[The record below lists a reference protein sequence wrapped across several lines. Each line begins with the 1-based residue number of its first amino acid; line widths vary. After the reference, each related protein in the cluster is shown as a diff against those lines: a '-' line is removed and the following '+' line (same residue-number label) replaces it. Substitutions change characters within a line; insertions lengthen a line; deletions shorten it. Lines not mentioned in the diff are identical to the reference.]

1 MARIKRGTT
10 TRAKHKRILDQAKG
24 YYGRRKNTIR
34 IARQAVEK
42 AGQYAYRDRKVKKRS
57 FRALWIQRI
66 NAAVRAEG
74 LTYGQFM
81 HGLKL
86 AGVDLDRKVL
96 ADIAMHEGDA
106 FKAIIAQAR
115 GALAAA
121 GLSPAHDE
129 TKKAPSDRRL
139 FFSSP
144 ANAGENTSK
153 LRHRPAGSGTRS
165 VPRP

>member
-1 MARIKRGTT
+1 MARIKRGVT

-81 HGLKL
+81 HALKL
-86 AGVDLDRKVL
+86 TGVDLDRKVL
-96 ADIAMHEGDA
+96 ADMAMHEGAA
-106 FKAIIAQAR
+106 FSALIAQAR
-115 GALAAA
+115 TALPEQASA
-121 GLSPAHDE
+121 
-129 TKKAPSDRRL
+129 
-139 FFSSP
+139 
-144 ANAGENTSK
+144 
-153 LRHRPAGSGTRS
+153 
-165 VPRP
+165 

>member
-10 TRAKHKRILDQAKG
+10 TRAKHKRILEQAKG

-96 ADIAMHEGDA
+96 ADIAMHEGGA
-106 FKAIIAQAR
+106 FSAIIAQAK
-115 GALAAA
+115 GAL
-121 GLSPAHDE
+121 D
-129 TKKAPSDRRL
+129 KKA
-139 FFSSP
+139 
-144 ANAGENTSK
+144 A
-153 LRHRPAGSGTRS
+153 
-165 VPRP
+165 

>member
-10 TRAKHKRILDQAKG
+10 TRAKHKRILEQAKG

-96 ADIAMHEGDA
+96 ADLAMHEGDA
-106 FKAIIAQAR
+106 FKAIVAQAR
-115 GALAAA
+115 GALPKQ
-121 GLSPAHDE
+121 G
-129 TKKAPSDRRL
+129 
-139 FFSSP
+139 
-144 ANAGENTSK
+144 
-153 LRHRPAGSGTRS
+153 
-165 VPRP
+165 

>member
-1 MARIKRGTT
+1 MARVKRGVTT
-10 TRAKHKRILDQAKG
+10 KARHKRVLEQAKG

-34 IARQAVEK
+34 IAKQAVEK

-66 NAAVRAEG
+66 NAAVRVEG

-106 FKAIIAQAR
+106 FRAIVAQAQA
-115 GALAAA
+115 ALPAEQPAAA
-121 GLSPAHDE
+121 
-129 TKKAPSDRRL
+129 
-139 FFSSP
+139 
-144 ANAGENTSK
+144 
-153 LRHRPAGSGTRS
+153 
-165 VPRP
+165 